1 MNKNEQSNFLNKI
14 SDMLSEYIIDK
25 IDLQNISQHITRN
38 FMFCD
43 GNQNREKKIKHY
55 SFKPKKRWSFELIM
69 DIDSNPVG
77 EKQSEF
83 IGKMLIYYFR
93 KALFEK

>member
-55 SFKPKKRWSFELIM
+55 SFKPKKDEVLNLLWI
-69 DIDSNPVG
+69 
-77 EKQSEF
+77 
-83 IGKMLIYYFR
+83 
-93 KALFEK
+93 